1 MARIDQTDD
10 VNKNYDTTPG
20 TRTTSRTTVARSDN
34 SGAIWIILIVAAIAV
49 IAAIYAFSGAD
60 TTDRAIT
67 TDPAVTTTPSTTDN
81 DADHPACSDH
91 GHDDCTGAGA
101 DNRHNDR
108 SGNRSERT
116 GRNDHAACGNGVDG
130 NRHHDGAF
138 RHRNGHRHRTVTRI
152 EVRERPAAAPM
163 PRRFFYALR
172 SQPPRAFCCQ

>member
-10 VNKNYDTTPG
+10 LNKNYDTTPG

-67 TDPAVTTTPSTTDN
+67 TDPAVTTTPSTTDTTPTTP
-81 DADHPACSDH
+81 PAATTDTTTAPAPAPTTDTTTAPATDPAAPAQS
-91 GHDDCTGAGA
+91 TTPPAA
-101 DNRHNDR
+101 TEFDR
-108 SGNRSERT
+108 
-116 GRNDHAACGNGVDG
+116 

-138 RHRNGHRHRTVTRI
+138 GHRNGHRHRTVTRI
-152 EVRERPAAAPM
+152 EVRERPAAAEM